1 MSQQPVSTA
10 LHPAFQSTPI
20 NSSLQNFDHLP
31 DSAMVRLPIVAALY
45 GCSKATI
52 WRLVKN
58 KRLNTYKL
66 SERCTTF
73 NVGEL
78 KKFLAS
84 KASV

>member
-1 MSQQPVSTA
+1 MNKVSNNIYPA
-10 LHPAFQSTPI
+10 LRD
-20 NSSLQNFDHLP
+20 FDHLP
-31 DSAMVRLPIVAALY
+31 DSAMVRLPTVAALY

-73 NVGEL
+73 SVKEL
-78 KKFLAS
+78 REALAL
-84 KASV
+84 KVVV

>member
-1 MSQQPVSTA
+1 MSQASNTIIPA
-10 LHPAFQSTPI
+10 LRD
-20 NSSLQNFDHLP
+20 FDQLP
-31 DSAMVRLPIVAALY
+31 DSAMVRLPTVIALY

-73 NVGEL
+73 SVKEL
-78 KKFLAS
+78 REALAT
-84 KASV
+84 KARA

>member
-1 MSQQPVSTA
+1 MSQQTNSIISA
-10 LHPAFQSTPI
+10 LRD
-20 NSSLQNFDHLP
+20 FDNLP

-73 NVGEL
+73 SVKEL
-78 KKFLAS
+78 REALAL
-84 KASV
+84 KVEA

>member
-1 MSQQPVSTA
+1 MNQASNTINHA
-10 LHPAFQSTPI
+10 LRD
-20 NSSLQNFDHLP
+20 FDNLP
-31 DSAMVRLPIVAALY
+31 DSAMVRLTTVAALY

-78 KKFLAS
+78 RTLLAT
-84 KASV
+84 KGV

>member
-1 MSQQPVSTA
+1 MNQVVT
-10 LHPAFQSTPI
+10 I
-20 NSSLQNFDHLP
+20 NSALRDFDNLP
-31 DSAMVRLPIVAALY
+31 DSAMVRLPTVAALY

-78 KKFLAS
+78 KKALAL
-84 KASV
+84 KVEA

>member
-1 MSQQPVSTA
+1 MEKILMQTQTTINTA
-10 LHPAFQSTPI
+10 LRD
-20 NSSLQNFDHLP
+20 FDSLP
-31 DSAMVRLPIVAALY
+31 DSAMVRLSTVTALY

-78 KKFLAS
+78 KKALALKVGS
-84 KASV
+84 

>member
-1 MSQQPVSTA
+1 MNQVSNTINLA
-10 LHPAFQSTPI
+10 LRD
-20 NSSLQNFDHLP
+20 FDNLP
-31 DSAMVRLPIVAALY
+31 DSAMVRLPTVAALY

-73 NVGEL
+73 SVKEL
-78 KKFLAS
+78 REALAL
-84 KASV
+84 KVEA

>member
-1 MSQQPVSTA
+1 MQQSISINPA
-10 LHPAFQSTPI
+10 LKD
-20 NSSLQNFDHLP
+20 FDNLP
-31 DSAMVRLPIVAALY
+31 DSAMVRLPTVAALY

-52 WRLVKN
+52 WRLVEN

-78 KKFLAS
+78 RTLLAV
-84 KASV
+84 KGV

>member
-1 MSQQPVSTA
+1 MNQVVTINPA
-10 LHPAFQSTPI
+10 LRD
-20 NSSLQNFDHLP
+20 FDNLP
-31 DSAMVRLPIVAALY
+31 DSAMVRLPTVAALY

-78 KKFLAS
+78 KKALAL
-84 KASV
+84 KVEA

>member
-1 MSQQPVSTA
+1 M
-10 LHPAFQSTPI
+10 LHT
-20 NSSLQNFDHLP
+20 SLRDFDQLP
-31 DSAMVRLPIVAALY
+31 DSAMVRIPTVTALY

-52 WRLVKN
+52 WRLVQK

-78 KKFLAS
+78 KKALAL
-84 KASV
+84 KVGA

>member
-1 MSQQPVSTA
+1 MNQVVT
-10 LHPAFQSTPI
+10 I
-20 NSSLQNFDHLP
+20 NSALRDFDNLP
-31 DSAMVRLPIVAALY
+31 DSAMVRLPTVAALY

-73 NVGEL
+73 SVKELREALALKVG
-78 KKFLAS
+78 A
-84 KASV
+84 

>member
-1 MSQQPVSTA
+1 MQQT
-10 LHPAFQSTPI
+10 
-20 NSSLQNFDHLP
+20 SSLINPALRDFDQLP
-31 DSAMVRLPIVAALY
+31 DSAMVRLPIVTALY

-78 KKFLAS
+78 KKALAL
-84 KASV
+84 KVEA

>member
-1 MSQQPVSTA
+1 MNQTSNTINPA
-10 LHPAFQSTPI
+10 LRD
-20 NSSLQNFDHLP
+20 FDQLP
-31 DSAMVRLPIVAALY
+31 DSAMVRLPTVAALY

-73 NVGEL
+73 SVKEL
-78 KKFLAS
+78 REALAL
-84 KASV
+84 KVEA

>member
-1 MSQQPVSTA
+1 MQTQITINTA
-10 LHPAFQSTPI
+10 LRD
-20 NSSLQNFDHLP
+20 FDSLP
-31 DSAMVRLPIVAALY
+31 DSAMVRLSTVTALY

-78 KKFLAS
+78 KKALALKVGS
-84 KASV
+84 

>member
-1 MSQQPVSTA
+1 MNQASNTINHA
-10 LHPAFQSTPI
+10 LRD
-20 NSSLQNFDHLP
+20 FDNLP
-31 DSAMVRLPIVAALY
+31 DSAMVRLPTVTALY

-52 WRLVKN
+52 YRLVQK

-78 KKFLAS
+78 KKALAL
-84 KASV
+84 KVGA

>member
-1 MSQQPVSTA
+1 MNQVSNTINLA
-10 LHPAFQSTPI
+10 LRD
-20 NSSLQNFDHLP
+20 FDNLP
-31 DSAMVRLPIVAALY
+31 NSAMVRLPTVTALY

-73 NVGEL
+73 SVKEL
-78 KKFLAS
+78 REALAL
-84 KASV
+84 KVEA

>member
-1 MSQQPVSTA
+1 MNQVVTINPA
-10 LHPAFQSTPI
+10 LRD
-20 NSSLQNFDHLP
+20 FDNLP
-31 DSAMVRLPIVAALY
+31 DSAMVRLPTVTALY

-78 KKFLAS
+78 KKSLSLKVEA
-84 KASV
+84 

>member
-1 MSQQPVSTA
+1 MNQVVT
-10 LHPAFQSTPI
+10 I
-20 NSSLQNFDHLP
+20 NSALRDFDNLP
-31 DSAMVRLPIVAALY
+31 DSAMVRLPTVAALY

-73 NVGEL
+73 SVKEL
-78 KKFLAS
+78 REALAL
-84 KASV
+84 KVEA